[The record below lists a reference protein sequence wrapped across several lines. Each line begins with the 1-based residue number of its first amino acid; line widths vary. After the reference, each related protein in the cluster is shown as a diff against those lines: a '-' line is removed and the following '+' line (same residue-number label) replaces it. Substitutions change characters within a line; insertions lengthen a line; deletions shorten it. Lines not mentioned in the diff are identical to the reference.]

1 MLLYVYIYI
10 YIYHETF
17 KDIVHWYFVINGR
30 ISTGFHV
37 WKSKTNFINVCF
49 CSIDVYLLPSD
60 KKDEINYFI
69 YDPVS
74 IHDSFDEVIF
84 GSLKHDNT

>member
-1 MLLYVYIYI
+1 MVRFQPDFTSGKVKQIL
-10 YIYHETF
+10 
-17 KDIVHWYFVINGR
+17 
-30 ISTGFHV
+30 
-37 WKSKTNFINVCF
+37 INVCF